1 MLSNFHNKMDR
12 TVQKEEIQFIVFTI
26 GDEKYGVD
34 VKQARE
40 IIPSTKLTKVPNSP
54 DFVLGVINLR
64 EEIIPI
70 IDLKKKLRLTSDSQ
84 VKKEEKIIIVELDN
98 SLIGMKVD
106 NVSEMIRLYTSDIA
120 EPPKIVKGI
129 NRDYLSGVGKLGDRL
144 LILLNLD
151 KILSQKEIEELDK
164 MEIS

>member
-1 MLSNFHNKMDR
+1 MLSNFQNKMDR
-12 TVQKEEIQFIVFTI
+12 MVQREELQFIVFTV
-26 GDEKYGVD
+26 GDEKFGVD

-40 IIPSTKLTKVPNSP
+40 IIPSTELTKVPNSP

-70 IDLKKKLRLTSDSQ
+70 IDLKKKLRLNSDSRSNQ
-84 VKKEEKIIIVELDN
+84 DEKIIIVELDN
-98 SLIGMKVD
+98 NLIGMKVD

-120 EPPKIVKGI
+120 DPPKIVKGI
-129 NRDYLSGVGKLGDRL
+129 NRDYLSGVGKLGDKL
-144 LILLNLD
+144 LILLDLD
-151 KILSQKEIEELDK
+151 KILSQKEIDELDK